1 MTKESIIHW
10 AFNNVWM
17 TKRKEKSIYHTKSLK
32 PMKWVATQN
41 ICMQTHLTYLQYP
54 EKYYQLSCLFLD
66 ILYDKPRRQHF
77 PVFIRA
83 PC

>member
-1 MTKESIIHW
+1 MRQCWTTKQE
-10 AFNNVWM
+10 
-17 TKRKEKSIYHTKSLK
+17 EKSIYHTKSLK
-32 PMKWVATQN
+32 TNEMGRHPN

-66 ILYDKPRRQHF
+66 ILDDKPR
-77 PVFIRA
+77 VSLCLYVL